1 MKILLVLSA
10 AAGLLSAGDI
20 VLQSGPYKVH
30 YDESAFYCSA
40 QYFYDGTEIVLAG
53 RTNN

>member
-1 MKILLVLSA
+1 MKILFAFLA
-10 AAGLLSAGDI
+10 AAGMLSAGDI

-40 QYFYDGTEIVLAG
+40 QYFYDGTEIG
-53 RTNN
+53 